1 MLLTKNDLLCKT
13 SILYIYHILC
23 LVYTI
28 YACIVFVYVH
38 RYFSPSAF
46 SCKTFLG
53 STLLSLSIYIS
64 HFIPIYLF
72 LYFIPS
78 ISSRISSL
86 YIYLIPSISLSL
98 FLPFIFLPSIS
109 LSSFF
114 HLLVFTMIPF
124 LSISLPFSPSPFSL
138 PLSCFQSLQ
147 EDCSIAKL
155 SR

>member
-1 MLLTKNDLLCKT
+1 ML
-13 SILYIYHILC
+13 SIYHIC
-23 LVYTI
+23 MYSI
-28 YACIVFVYVH
+28 CILTSVFLS
-38 RYFSPSAF
+38 FSISVQDISRQHSPIPF
-46 SCKTFLG
+46 YLH
-53 STLLSLSIYIS
+53 LSF
-64 HFIPIYLF
+64 HPIYLF
-72 LYFIPS
+72 LYFIPT

-98 FLPFIFLPSIS
+98 FLPSIFLPSIFLPSIFLPSIS

-124 LSISLPFSPSPFSL
+124 LSISLSFSPSPFSL

>member
-1 MLLTKNDLLCKT
+1 ML
-13 SILYIYHILC
+13 SIYHIC
-23 LVYTI
+23 MYSI
-28 YACIVFVYVH
+28 CIRTSVFLSFSIFMQDISRQHSPIPFYLHLSFH
-38 RYFSPSAF
+38 R
-46 SCKTFLG
+46 
-53 STLLSLSIYIS
+53 
-64 HFIPIYLF
+64 IYLF

-98 FLPFIFLPSIS
+98 FLPSIFLPSIS

-114 HLLVFTMIPF
+114 HLLVFNMIPF
-124 LSISLPFSPSPFSL
+124 LSISLSFSPSPFSL